1 MDNKFGSST
10 MICRQWSHTYS
21 HTQSLPSQRLALV
34 SRSQINIRHNLT
46 YHQCPL
52 QHHHPS
58 LTSTHPTWITAR
70 ANTPTCHPTPPPCLL
85 AYVPP
90 LPTTSTS
97 HPAPS
102 YNSSGNEMSYD
113 GLQSGRI
120 SQGSCSHSP
129 PFRVSVPER
138 PQKSHMEQVIIKQ
151 MRVCI
156 RGTSGFLLLRAYVM
170 VW

>member
-10 MICRQWSHTYS
+10 TICRQWSHTCS
-21 HTQSLPSQRLALV
+21 HTQSLPSQQLVLV

-52 QHHHPS
+52 QCHHPS
-58 LTSTHPTWITAR
+58 LTSTHPTWITTR
-70 ANTPTCHPTPPPCLL
+70 ANTPTCHPTPLPCLL
-85 AYVPP
+85 AYVLP

-97 HPAPS
+97 HPTPS
-102 YNSSGNEMSYD
+102 YNSSGDEMSYD

-120 SQGSCSHSP
+120 SQGSCSHLP

-138 PQKSHMEQVIIKQ
+138 PQESHMEQVIIKQ

-156 RGTSGFLLLRAYVM
+156 CGTSGFLLLRAYVM